1 METRPDNL
9 AETATYHLRENSG
22 RGPVSN
28 TCLSTTCI
36 PNARRACVARVREV
50 SVRAARRA
58 ARVAGAAQDRPCPEA
73 GPQCSLE
80 TLARGEGRGAQ

>member
-22 RGPVSN
+22 RG
-28 TCLSTTCI
+28 TCVKHVFVNHVH
-36 PNARRACVARVREV
+36 PK
-50 SVRAARRA
+50 RAARLR
-58 ARVAGAAQDRPCPEA
+58 GKSP